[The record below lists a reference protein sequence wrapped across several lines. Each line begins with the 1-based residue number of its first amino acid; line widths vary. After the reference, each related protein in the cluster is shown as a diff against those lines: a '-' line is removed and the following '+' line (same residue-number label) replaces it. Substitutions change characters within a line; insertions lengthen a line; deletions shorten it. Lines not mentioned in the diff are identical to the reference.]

1 MKHERAHSGGPAAR
15 PVKRRCRG
23 NRIAGIVATGLAA
36 AFGIASAESVA
47 ILQDGD
53 ISAWKERR
61 FRGSTVYKTLTLD
74 GRRALR
80 ASSEESASGFFLK
93 VRVDLEK
100 TPILHWSWRVEVAL
114 NELDERTRA
123 GDDYSARIY
132 LIRKHPL
139 LFWMTTALNYV
150 WSSSLE
156 KGATWPSAYTNN
168 VRMVAVRSGN
178 SEAGRWIDERRDVR
192 ADFRTLFGRNV
203 RYIDGVAVMTDTDNS
218 GGIAVAYYGD
228 IRFASE

>member
-1 MKHERAHSGGPAAR
+1 MKHERVHLRAPAAR
-15 PVKRRCRG
+15 TVKRRFRG
-23 NRIAGIVATGLAA
+23 NRIAGLVAVGLAA
-36 AFGIASAESVA
+36 AFGIAGAESVA

-53 ISAWKERR
+53 ISSWKERR
-61 FRGSTVYKTLTLD
+61 FRGSTVYKNLTLD

-80 ASSEESASGFFLK
+80 ASSKASASGFFLK

-114 NELDERTRA
+114 NELDERTRT

-139 LFWMTTALNYV
+139 LFWRTIALNYV
-150 WSSSLE
+150 WSSSQPV
-156 KGATWPSAYTNN
+156 GATWPSAYTNN

-178 SEAGRWIDERRDVR
+178 SEAGLWIDERRDVR
-192 ADFRTLFGRNV
+192 ADFRTLFGRHV
-203 RYIDGVAVMTDTDNS
+203 RYIDGIAVMTDTDNS
-218 GGIAVAYYGD
+218 GGTAVAYYGD